1 MKKIIV
7 FTFSLFASFLAF
19 AQEALPQKTY
29 RFDEDPNLM
38 NDLLKSISIISTLGL
53 IFTFIV
59 VLLKTHYDYRLKK
72 NMVDRSVP
80 ENIVTAFLQKNSKD
94 PSTDAIKWV
103 ALLLGAGFGLLIASS
118 IRPLG
123 FLSFAIMLISVA
135 LAYLGYY
142 YYEKK
147 KSEF

>member
-7 FTFSLFASFLAF
+7 FTFSLCTSYFALA
-19 AQEALPQKTY
+19 QDVSLSKQYKLE
-29 RFDEDPNLM
+29 EDPNM
-38 NDLLKSISIISTLGL
+38 LKQILDAGSVIAVLAL

-72 NMVDRSVP
+72 NLVDRSVP
-80 ENIVTAFLQKNSKD
+80 ENIVSAFLQKNSKD

>member
-7 FTFSLFASFLAF
+7 FTFSLCTSYIALAQD
-19 AQEALPQKTY
+19 AVPGKTY
-29 RFDEDPNLM
+29 RLDEDPHMLNE
-38 NDLLKSISIISTLGL
+38 LLSSISILSTLAL
-53 IFTFIV
+53 IFTFVV

-72 NMVDRSVP
+72 NMVDRSLP
-80 ENIVTAFLQKNSKD
+80 ENIVSAFLQKNNKD
-94 PSTDAIKWV
+94 SSTEAIKWV

-123 FLSFAIMLISVA
+123 FQSLAIMLISVA
-135 LAYLGYY
+135 MAYLGYY